1 MAKVVPFSSLIST
14 YLIILLFTGCANRA
28 RDLPPDQS
36 HLPPAERLLSKDKE
50 SSEYVL
56 TCYEL
61 KAELDQTRNS
71 LVKLE
76 NELYGVQAKNQSAG
90 LVGILA
96 FPPAMLA
103 MNNNQKMVTE
113 YRKLDEKRER
123 ILRIENARQCQK
135 SDPIN

>member
-1 MAKVVPFSSLIST
+1 M
-14 YLIILLFTGCANRA
+14 
-28 RDLPPDQS
+28 
-36 HLPPAERLLSKDKE
+36 
-50 SSEYVL
+50 

-76 NELYGVQAKNQSAG
+76 NELYGVQAINQSAG

-113 YRKLDEKRER
+113 YRELDEKRER